1 MTPFRLGTVS
11 ASCKRET
18 EKKQQK
24 KPILAVYEME
34 MDIRQVSQE
43 ELKVLSELEAES
55 KLCFFKLITP
65 FSQII
70 VAGKDGLLSWVLL
83 T

>member
-1 MTPFRLGTVS
+1 M
-11 ASCKRET
+11 
-18 EKKQQK
+18 
-24 KPILAVYEME
+24 YEME